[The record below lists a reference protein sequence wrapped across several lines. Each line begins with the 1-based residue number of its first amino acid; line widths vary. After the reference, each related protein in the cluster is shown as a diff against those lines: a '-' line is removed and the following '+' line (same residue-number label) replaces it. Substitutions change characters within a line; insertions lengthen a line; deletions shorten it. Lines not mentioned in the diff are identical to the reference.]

1 MKKLFSLV
9 ICVMAL
15 LFVGCEE
22 NTPATSNKVETSTVS
37 NITDCSVVLHGK
49 VNVDISLY
57 EDIEF
62 GIMISES
69 EEDMNARKGEMY
81 KSKVLI
87 GKDFELALDRLT
99 PETKYYYCAWLFL
112 NKTQYEYG
120 SIRNFITLEATS
132 SEITCPEK
140 WLEWKAQ
147 NELWLINNAKNP
159 EVHTTHTGLQYKCI
173 FPGEPNTPRVDDA
186 KMVTINY
193 SGKLINGHEFDANE
207 KYSNYVN
214 VFIPGFAEGLK
225 LMKEF
230 GIYEFYI
237 PYDLGYGI
245 TEKGTEGTK
254 SHIPPYST
262 LIFRVELLDVY

>member
-1 MKKLFSLV
+1 MKTKTIIVLLLSV
-9 ICVMAL
+9 IAL
-15 LFVGCEE
+15 SSCKQ
-22 NTPATSNKVETSTVS
+22 NNW
-37 NITDCSVVLHGK
+37 
-49 VNVDISLY
+49 
-57 EDIEF
+57 
-62 GIMISES
+62 
-69 EEDMNARKGEMY
+69 
-81 KSKVLI
+81 
-87 GKDFELALDRLT
+87 LD
-99 PETKYYYCAWLFL
+99 W
-112 NKTQYEYG
+112 KT
-120 SIRNFITLEATS
+120 
-132 SEITCPEK
+132 
-140 WLEWKAQ
+140 Q

-173 FPGEPNTPRVDDA
+173 VPGEPNTPRVDDA

-207 KYSNYVN
+207 KYSDFVN
-214 VFIPGFAEGLK
+214 VFVPGFTEGLK

-237 PYDLGYGI
+237 PYYLGYGI